1 MRDINSALLQA
12 YYEVI
17 DDLDIPVFE
26 GEEPDDVKHKIYAVL
41 SDVINIESSTDNSSD
56 TTSTIQISVHSWEYK
71 YNNSKTL
78 NSAVDDIIQAIKPT
92 STSVLDLSQFNLQMM
107 NLTIQTDRTERFG
120 EIGGKIFI
128 SRILVFKQNIF
139 VIS

>member
-17 DDLDIPVFE
+17 DGLDIPVYE
-26 GEEPDDVKHKIYAVL
+26 GEEPDDVKHKIYCVL

-71 YNNSKTL
+71 YNNSKNL
-78 NSAVDDIIQAIKPT
+78 NTAVDSILQAIKPT
-92 STSVLDLSQFNLQMM
+92 SNAVLDLSDYNLQMM
-107 NLTIQTDRTERFG
+107 NLLIQTDRTERFG

>member
-41 SDVINIESSTDNSSD
+41 SDVINIESSTSNSSD
-56 TTSTIQISVHSWEYK
+56 NTSTIQISVHSWEYK
-71 YNNSKTL
+71 YNNSKNL

-92 STSVLDLSQFNLQMM
+92 STSVLDLSAFDLQMM
-107 NLTIQTDRTERFG
+107 NLSIQTDRTERFG
-120 EIGGKIFI
+120 ELGGKIFI
-128 SRILVFKQNIF
+128 SRILIFKQNIF
-139 VIS
+139 VI

>member
-12 YYEVI
+12 YFEVI

-71 YNNSKTL
+71 YNNSKNL
-78 NSAVDDIIQAIKPT
+78 NTAVDSILQAIKPT

-107 NLTIQTDRTERFG
+107 NLSIQTDRTERFG

-128 SRILVFKQNIF
+128 SRILIFKQNIF

>member
-41 SDVINIESSTDNSSD
+41 SDVINIESSTSNSSD
-56 TTSTIQISVHSWEYK
+56 NTSTIQISVHSWEYK

-92 STSVLDLSQFNLQMM
+92 STSVLDLSAFGLQMM
-107 NLTIQTDRTERFG
+107 NLSIQTDRTERFG
-120 EIGGKIFI
+120 ELGGKIFI
-128 SRILVFKQNIF
+128 SRILILKQNIF

>member
-17 DDLDIPVFE
+17 DGLDIPVYE
-26 GEEPDDVKHKIYAVL
+26 GEEPDDVKDKIYCVL
-41 SDVINIESSTDNSSD
+41 SDAISIEQSTDNSTD
-56 TTSTIQISVHSWEYK
+56 IQTTLQVSVHSWEYK
-71 YNNSKTL
+71 YNNSKNL
-78 NSAVDDIIQAIKPT
+78 NNAVGSILEAIKPT
-92 STSVLDLSQFNLQMM
+92 SNSVLDLSSFDLQMM
-107 NLTIQTDRTERFG
+107 NLSLQTDRTERFG

-128 SRILVFKQNIF
+128 SRILIFKQDIF

>member
-92 STSVLDLSQFNLQMM
+92 STSVLDLSPFNLQMM

>member
-41 SDVINIESSTDNSSD
+41 SDVINIESSTSNSSD
-56 TTSTIQISVHSWEYK
+56 NTSTIQISVHSWEYK

-92 STSVLDLSQFNLQMM
+92 STSVLDLSAFDLQMM
-107 NLTIQTDRTERFG
+107 NLSIQTDRTERFG
-120 EIGGKIFI
+120 ELGGKIFI
-128 SRILVFKQNIF
+128 SRILIFKQNIF
-139 VIS
+139 VI

>member
-12 YYEVI
+12 YYQVI
-17 DDLDIPVFE
+17 DGLNIPVYE

-41 SDVINIESSTDNSSD
+41 SDAISIEQSTDNSTD
-56 TTSTIQISVHSWEYK
+56 VQTTLQVSVHSWEYK
-71 YNNSKTL
+71 YNNSKNL
-78 NSAVDDIIQAIKPT
+78 NTAVGSILEAIKPT
-92 STSVLDLSQFNLQMM
+92 STSVLDLSSFDLQMM
-107 NLTIQTDRTERFG
+107 NLSLQTDRTERFG

-128 SRILVFKQNIF
+128 SRILIFKQDIF

>member
-78 NSAVDDIIQAIKPT
+78 NSTVDDIIQAIKPT
-92 STSVLDLSQFNLQMM
+92 STSVLDLSEFNLQMM
-107 NLTIQTDRTERFG
+107 NLSIQTDRTERFG
-120 EIGGKIFI
+120 ELGGKIFI
-128 SRILVFKQNIF
+128 SRILIFKQNIF
-139 VIS
+139 VI